1 MKSIRRVYNV
11 PQADAS
17 VEVSIIPHVPTPQEI
32 GAGIVDGFKTAG
44 KPWFQANPWSGS
56 GKINRPWTQ
65 IVKEKILGDLAKK
78 YGFKPRITDKQNLT
92 TELLLDMHWLYS
104 DSPASPT
111 PVGIESE
118 MSNGNVFEEE
128 IPKLINSQIDLGVL
142 IQGISSTPSFRLL
155 AEKFFTMVKDHHRL
169 SEQYRP
175 GFVFPGKKY
184 AYVALHVDRR
194 GSRDLVV
201 SAADISHTREGP
213 NVFEDVRIP
222 RY

>member
-1 MKSIRRVYNV
+1 MSIV
-11 PQADAS
+11 P
-17 VEVSIIPHVPTPQEI
+17 IPEQI
-32 GAGIVDGFKTAG
+32 RSGIVDGFKMAG
-44 KPWFQANPWSGS
+44 KPWFQANPWSGK
-56 GKINRPWTQ
+56 GKINTPWTKL
-65 IVKEKILGDLAKK
+65 IKEKILRGMAQQ
-78 YGFKPRITDKQNLT
+78 YGFKERLTDKQNRT
-92 TELLLDMHWLYS
+92 TEPLLDVHWLYS
-104 DSPASPT
+104 NNLASPT

-142 IQGISSTPSFRLL
+142 IQGISSTPGFRLL

-201 SAADISHTREGP
+201 SAADISHTREGSS
-213 NVFEDVRIP
+213 VFEDVRIP